1 MRTVRN
7 WVVVLLAMIAAAAAP
22 AGPLSAQT
30 AATGGRWAEVKCDIK
45 PGHFL
50 VNSGLLYL
58 KSASTAKFEEQ
69 KQKDLR
75 DAQRVLNQAVT
86 TGGQEKN
93 PAAWYYLGRYYILV
107 NDAVGVD
114 SAFTRAEALK
124 PACKDDIAGWRRVVW
139 VPAFNAGVAA
149 WQANNN
155 DSAIVSFKRASALL
169 PDEPTSSKYLATLY
183 FNVGQTDSAVVYF
196 RRSADIA
203 KKDPKFAQDYKD
215 ALYNLARIE
224 QSREHWAQ
232 AGAAYQEYLTKY
244 PNDPEVLASMGTVY
258 MQTGKKDSA
267 FVVYR
272 QVVAQADSMGYY
284 TLYRVGAAI
293 GQSVPEEP
301 DTAVAG
307 GNCRNTARSAR
318 PPLTAARIRARCDS
332 VTKGMANEYFTN
344 SQEAYT
350 LSAQALDASL
360 KLNPYY
366 RETLIHRA
374 NTALGMRD
382 SVTALE
388 MARRLIGVDPM
399 SKQSIKMMAYAQQ
412 ANGKV
417 DSTLHYLRL
426 HDSTLVADVTISLFD
441 STDTGRD
448 LKGLVTN
455 GRPAATPPLTFVF
468 EFLNNKGDVVAT
480 QTVQVPPIQPA
491 QSTPVE
497 VQATGAG
504 IVAWRYR
511 KQ

>member
-7 WVVVLLAMIAAAAAP
+7 LVVVMLAMVAA
-22 AGPLSAQT
+22 PLSAQT
-30 AATGGRWAEVKCDIK
+30 VRWAEAKCDLK
-45 PGHFL
+45 PGHYL

-58 KSASTAKFEEQ
+58 KNASNSKFEEQ

-75 DAQRVLNQAVT
+75 EALRVLNEALT
-86 TGGQEKN
+86 TGRQEKN
-93 PAAWYYLGRYYILV
+93 PAAWYYLGRYYVLTG
-107 NDAVGVD
+107 DATGLD
-114 SAFTRAEALK
+114 SAFTHAQELK
-124 PACKDDIAGWRRVVW
+124 PACKDDIAGWRRILW
-139 VPAFNAGVAA
+139 VPVFNAGVAA
-149 WQANNN
+149 WQANNS
-155 DSAIVSFKRASALL
+155 DSAIASFKRASSLL
-169 PDEPTSSKYLATLY
+169 PDEPTSTKYLATLY
-183 FNVGQTDSAVVYF
+183 FNAGKVDSAVVYF

-224 QSREHWAQ
+224 QSQEHWAQ
-232 AGAAYQEYLTKY
+232 AGAAYQEYLTVY

-267 FVVYR
+267 FAVYR
-272 QVVAQADSMGYY
+272 QVVAKGDSMGYY

-301 DTAVAG
+301 DTSAAG
-307 GNCRNTARSAR
+307 GSCRQTARSTR

-332 VTKGMANEYFTN
+332 VTKGLANEYFAN
-344 SQEAYT
+344 AKEAYT

-382 SVTALE
+382 SVSALA
-388 MARRLIGVDPM
+388 MARRLIAVDPM

-412 ANGKV
+412 ANGNV

-426 HDSTLVADVTISLFD
+426 HDSTLVADVTISQFD
-441 STDTGRD
+441 STDAGRD
-448 LKGLVTN
+448 LRGLVTN
-455 GRPAATPPLTFVF
+455 ARTKASPALAFAF
-468 EFLNNKGDVVAT
+468 EFLNDKGEVVSSE
-480 QTVQVPPIQPA
+480 TVQVAAIEPA
-491 QSTPVE
+491 QSSPIE
-497 VQATGAG
+497 VHAKGAG
-504 IVAWRYR
+504 IVAWRYK

>member
-1 MRTVRN
+1 VRTVRN
-7 WVVVLLAMIAAAAAP
+7 LMVVSLVMISA
-22 AGPLSAQT
+22 PLSAQS
-30 AATGGRWAEVKCDIK
+30 AKWPEVKCDLK
-45 PGHFL
+45 PGHYL

-58 KSASTAKFEEQ
+58 KSAHEGRFPDQ
-69 KQKDLR
+69 KQKDLK
-75 DAQRVLNQAVT
+75 DALRVLNQALT

-93 PAAWYYLGRYYILV
+93 PAAWYYLGRYYVLMS
-107 NDAVGVD
+107 DAVGVD
-114 SAFTRAEALK
+114 SAFNHAEALK
-124 PACKDDIAGWRRVVW
+124 PACKDDMAGWRRVLW

-149 WQANNN
+149 WQANSN
-155 DSAIVSFKRASALL
+155 DSAIAAFKRASALL
-169 PDEPTSSKYLATLY
+169 PDEPTSTKYLATLY
-183 FNVGQTDSAVVYF
+183 FNASQTDSAVVYF

-203 KKDPKFAQDYKD
+203 KKDVKFAQDYKD

-224 QSREHWAQ
+224 QSQEHWAQ
-232 AGAAYQEYLTKY
+232 AGAAYQEYLTQY
-244 PNDPEVLASMGTVY
+244 PNDPEVLAAMGTVY

-267 FVVYR
+267 FAIYK
-272 QVVAQADSMGYY
+272 QVVAKGDSMGYY

-293 GQSVPEEP
+293 GQSVPDEP
-301 DTAVAG
+301 DTAAAG
-307 GNCRNTARSAR
+307 GSCRQTARSAR

-332 VTKGMANEYFTN
+332 VTKGMATEYFNN
-344 SQEAYT
+344 SKEAYT

-360 KLNPYY
+360 RLNPYY

-382 SVTALE
+382 SVTALD

-399 SKQSIKMMAYAQQ
+399 NKQSIKMMAYAQQ

-426 HDSTLVADVTISLFD
+426 HDSTLVADVTISQFD

-455 GRPAATPPLTFVF
+455 SRPGASPPLAFVF

-480 QTVQVPPIQPA
+480 QTVQVPAIQPA
-491 QSTPVE
+491 QSTPIE
-497 VQATGAG
+497 AQATGAG

-511 KQ
+511 RQ

>member
-7 WVVVLLAMIAAAAAP
+7 LVVGMVALIAAA
-22 AGPLSAQT
+22 PLSAQS
-30 AATGGRWAEVKCDIK
+30 GRWAEARCDLK

-58 KSASTAKFEEQ
+58 KSASNAKFEDQ

-93 PAAWYYLGRYYILV
+93 PAAWYYLGRYYILT
-107 NDAVGVD
+107 NDAVGLD
-114 SAFTRAEALK
+114 TAFTRAEELK
-124 PACKDDIAGWRRVVW
+124 PACKDDIAGWRRIVW
-139 VPAFNAGVAA
+139 VPVFNAGVAA
-149 WQANNN
+149 WQANNT
-155 DSAIVSFKRASALL
+155 DSAIASFRQSSALL
-169 PDEPTSSKYLATLY
+169 PDEPTSTKYLATLY
-183 FNVGQTDSAVVYF
+183 FNSGEVDSAVAYF

-224 QSREHWAQ
+224 QNQEHWAQ
-232 AGAAYQEYLTKY
+232 AGAAYQEYLTQY
-244 PNDPEVLASMGTVY
+244 PSDPEVLASMGTVY

-267 FVVYR
+267 FAIYR
-272 QVVAQADSMGYY
+272 QVVAKGDSMGYY

-301 DTAVAG
+301 DTAAAG
-307 GNCRNTARSAR
+307 GSCRNTARSAR
-318 PPLTAARIRARCDS
+318 PALTAARIRARCDS

-344 SQEAYT
+344 SKEAYT

-360 KLNPYY
+360 RLNPYY

-382 SVTALE
+382 SVTALD
-388 MARRLIGVDPM
+388 MSRRLIGVDPLN
-399 SKQSIKMMAYAQQ
+399 KQSIKMMAYAQQ

-426 HDSTLVADVTISLFD
+426 HDSTLVADVTISQFD
-441 STDTGRD
+441 STDTGQT

-455 GRPAATPPLTFVF
+455 PRPSASPALTLVI
-468 EFLNNKGDVVAT
+468 EFLNNKGDVAAT
-480 QTVQVPPIQPA
+480 QTVEVPPIQPG
-491 QSTPVE
+491 QSAPID

-511 KQ
+511 RQ